1 MKRHKEHTLKD
12 LQGKARLQYLW
23 DYYKLHFLILGILL
37 YVIIYM
43 LYGHFTKKENIL
55 YVAFANVN
63 VGETLS
69 EQLIDDYISYC
80 DLNTKKN
87 QIYTYQDLYVT
98 SDPADDDYQY
108 AYASSTR
115 VLAAIDSQRMDLVF
129 LNEEALDILVEK
141 NYLSDL
147 TQVLPANEAADN
159 ASPFALNVT
168 GTRLFKD
175 AGFTE
180 DVYIGLLKNT
190 PRKEEAIK
198 YIQYILQ
205 Q

>member
-1 MKRHKEHTLKD
+1 
-12 LQGKARLQYLW
+12 
-23 DYYKLHFLILGILL
+23 
-37 YVIIYM
+37 M

-55 YVAFANVN
+55 YLAFANVT

-69 EQLIDDYISYC
+69 EQLIDDYISYR
-80 DLNTKKN
+80 DLNAKKN

-129 LNEEALDILVEK
+129 MNKEALDILVKK

-147 TQVLPANEAADN
+147 TQALPGNEAVDS
-159 ASPFALNVT
+159 ASPYALNIT
-168 GTRLFKD
+168 DTTLFHD

-180 DVYIGLLKNT
+180 DVYMGVLKNT
-190 PRKEEAIK
+190 PRSGSNQVYSIYSTAITP
-198 YIQYILQ
+198 Q
-205 Q
+205 